1 MPRSSLLTLTFL
13 LRAVLSGQQLPIKT
27 YTVADGLAE
36 DRVNGIVADTRGYI
50 WIGTSGGLTRF
61 DGYRMKTYGV
71 EDGLPHP
78 TVTSLLETPSGRY
91 LIGTLRGLCRLEKH
105 GTQPFTAYP
114 LTKGYADSVDA
125 FLTEPSGRILI
136 GSHAGL
142 FEASRGM
149 SFRRLPV
156 NGLVGAHIEAMAR
169 DHDGNVWISAEKA
182 LGILSPDGQLTVFQ
196 PGRGLP
202 INAGHAEAMLEQ
214 PPGRM
219 WAATNVG
226 LVLFD
231 QTDGGKWHLK
241 RVFTVADGLGGN
253 DVLAIETDSAGR
265 VWLGTSEGI
274 SRFAPDGPLPP
285 RFENFGTQN
294 GLSSRRITALA
305 RDAESNMWAGTDGEG
320 VMRIARQGFVT
331 YGVGDK
337 LSPARI
343 IQVMEDRSGEILALN
358 QMGAPPRI
366 LGIFNGG
373 RFRSFVQPALQD
385 GTGWG
390 WQQVL
395 LQSKSGEW
403 WVATGRGLL
412 RFKPMTAAGFSA
424 ATQPILYP
432 QGKVYRIFED
442 SLGEIWASA
451 NSKTGSE
458 LTRWNPTSGALS
470 WFRADGTATAE
481 RCDFGEL
488 VSAMAEDRNHGIWM
502 GLWRGG
508 LLRYADG
515 RITRFGEAGG
525 LPSGMIRSL
534 ITDHRGRLWIAAS
547 SGVGVLAEPTAPRPH
562 VEVYD
567 KSRGLSSNSVL
578 CMVEDDLGTLYLG
591 TPRGVDRLDPETGH
605 VRHLSPLDGVSYGG
619 FSSAI
624 RDRSGGVW
632 FSSNRGVSRLIPEPS
647 RATSMSKVLIT
658 GLQAGGEDYPISQ
671 LGESRIGGLRLGPSR
686 NHMQVE
692 FVTPGGEA
700 GGDLRYTFKL
710 APADT
715 SWSEPRAQHA
725 VDYENL
731 ASGSY
736 RFLVKAVGAE
746 GHEGPNTA
754 EVAFTILPPIWRRW
768 WFVLCLV
775 CATIAAAYGLHA
787 YRMEHVLAME
797 RMRTAIAT
805 DLHDDIGASL
815 AQIAVLSEVAQIG
828 AAGNESHTDAHNHPH
843 GDPYKNGQPMA
854 RIGNLARELT
864 DSMNDIVWSIRSGD
878 ESLESLTRRMRELL
892 AEFLEP
898 AGIDFSW
905 HASPP
910 QHRLRLRLNSRRQ
923 IFLIYKEC
931 IHNLLKHSACRKAFV
946 TFEISDKE
954 AVLTVADDGKG
965 LDARPAAARPGNGLL
980 NMQSRAKSLGG
991 SVGFGSRSGGGAQIT
1006 LRLPVR
1012 KRALSDAVL

>member
-1 MPRSSLLTLTFL
+1 MPRGSLLTLTFL

-36 DRVNGIVADTRGYI
+36 DRVNSIIADSRGYI
-50 WIGTSGGLTRF
+50 WIATSGGLTRF

-78 TVTSLLETPSGRY
+78 TVTNLLETPSGAY

-105 GTQPFTAYP
+105 GAQPFKAYP
-114 LTKGYADSVDA
+114 LTEGYADSVDA

-142 FEASRGM
+142 FEAGSGM
-149 SFRRLPV
+149 SFRRLPL
-156 NGLVGAHIEAMAR
+156 NELVGTHIEALSR
-169 DHDGNVWISAEKA
+169 DHDGNVWISAAKA
-182 LGILSPDGQLTVFQ
+182 LGILGPYGLTVYQ
-196 PGRGLP
+196 PGHGLP
-202 INAGHAEAMLEQ
+202 STVGHAEAMLEQ

-226 LVLFD
+226 LALFE
-231 QTDGGKWHLK
+231 QTNGGKWRLE
-241 RVFTVADGLGGN
+241 RVFTVADGLAGN
-253 DVLAIETDSAGR
+253 DILAIETDSAGR
-265 VWLGTSEGI
+265 MWLGTSEGI
-274 SRFAPDGPLPP
+274 SRFAPAGPLPP
-285 RFENFGTQN
+285 RFENFGMQN

-305 RDAESNMWAGTDGEG
+305 RDAEGNMWAGTEGEG
-320 VMRIARQGFVT
+320 VMRIARQGFLT
-331 YGVGDK
+331 YRKEDGLK
-337 LSPARI
+337 SERI
-343 IQVMEDRSGEILALN
+343 LQVLEDRSGEILAVT
-358 QMGAPPRI
+358 QKGALPRS
-366 LGIFNGG
+366 LA
-373 RFRSFVQPALQD
+373 RFDGARFQSFVSPPIGD
-385 GTGWG
+385 GWG

-403 WVATGRGLL
+403 WIATDRGLL
-412 RFKPMTAAGFSA
+412 RFKPMTAAGFGA

-432 QGKVYRIFED
+432 LDGAYRIFED
-442 SLGEIWASA
+442 SAGEIWASA
-451 NSKTGSE
+451 NAKTGSQ
-458 LTRWNPTSGALS
+458 LIRWNPASGVLS
-470 WFRADGTATAE
+470 WFRADGTATPE
-481 RCDFGEL
+481 PCDFGEL
-488 VSAMAEDRNHGIWM
+488 VSAMAEDSNRGIWM
-502 GLWRGG
+502 GLWKGG
-508 LLRYADG
+508 VLRYADR
-515 RITRFGEAGG
+515 RITRLGEAAG

-534 ITDHRGRLWIAAS
+534 VTDHRGRLWIAAS
-547 SGVGVLAEPTAPRPH
+547 SGVGMLAEPTAPRPH
-562 VEVYD
+562 VHVYD
-567 KSRGLSSNSVL
+567 KSRGLSSNNVT

-624 RDRSGGVW
+624 CDRSGAIW
-632 FSSNRGVSRLIPEPS
+632 LSSYRGVSRLIPEPS
-647 RATSMSKVLIT
+647 RAIRMSEVLIT

-671 LGESRIGGLRLGPSR
+671 LGERSIGGLRLGPSR
-686 NHMQVE
+686 NRMQVE
-692 FVTPGGEA
+692 FVTPGGEG
-700 GGDLRYTFKL
+700 GGDLRYIFKL

-736 RFLVKAVGAE
+736 RFSVKAVDPE

-754 EVAFTILPPIWRRW
+754 EVVFTVLPPIWQRW
-768 WFVLCLV
+768 WFLLSLLCA
-775 CATIAAAYGLHA
+775 ATAAIYGLHA

-828 AAGNESHTDAHNHPH
+828 SAGNESLTDAHNRPH

-892 AEFLEP
+892 ADFLDP

-905 HASPP
+905 HATPP
-910 QHRLRLRLNSRRQ
+910 QPRLRLRLNSRRQ

-931 IHNLLKHSACRKAFV
+931 IHNILKHSACCNAFV

-965 LDARPAAARPGNGLL
+965 LDACPTAARPGNGLL

-991 SVGFGSRSGGGAQIT
+991 SVEFGCRSGGGAQIT
-1006 LRLPVR
+1006 LRLPVH